1 MYIKTTAI
9 AAVALIACQSAWSA
23 CNYPK
28 KIFVPNG
35 TVATEDEMLE
45 GQKAVKQ
52 YMVDMNEFL
61 DCLEAE
67 TSSAVTEGED
77 PQITVE
83 RETIRS
89 KRHNAAVDEM
99 ETVASDYNEAV
110 RAYKARQQ

>member
-1 MYIKTTAI
+1 MSIKTTTI
-9 AAVALIACQSAWSA
+9 AVVAFFACQNAWSA

-28 KIFVPNG
+28 KIFIPNG

-52 YMVDMNEFL
+52 YMVDMNAFL

-67 TSSAVTEGED
+67 STSAVAEGED
-77 PQITVE
+77 PEITVE